1 MHREPKSNTR
11 QWVSCWA
18 WQSRFSVP
26 VEMSLN
32 DTWTRQLMRCILYC
46 LHKCYPKS
54 HTGHCEAYKCV
65 SERRGCRALLKM
77 SRAQQKNAQRKN
89 AGWKVFFPYP
99 RRGIRGDALPRR
111 QTSQTNTPSPLE
123 VSGATQRTCLYYT
136 CIFSVN
142 CSLKSTARLNEK
154 EKLTYGLSVLL
165 HSSMIN
171 AKAEMDDKVC
181 FLLEAISC
189 ESKGPTAKP
198 PFMTTCLLV
207 S

>member
-1 MHREPKSNTR
+1 MQSAAENEPCSAKKCPEEKCWLKS
-11 QWVSCWA
+11 
-18 WQSRFSVP
+18 
-26 VEMSLN
+26 
-32 DTWTRQLMRCILYC
+32 
-46 LHKCYPKS
+46 
-54 HTGHCEAYKCV
+54 
-65 SERRGCRALLKM
+65 
-77 SRAQQKNAQRKN
+77 
-89 AGWKVFFPYP
+89 FFPYP
-99 RRGIRGDALPRR
+99 QRGIRGDVLPRR

-165 HSSMIN
+165 YSSMIN